1 MSIVLFSR
9 QRVEAPEG
17 YEDWSDWD
25 QKSWWSWM
33 STLTDCEADLRDS
46 WGADRDDTAAAAAM
60 ARFAREE
67 IELIEFRNGRIA
79 HATT

>member
-1 MSIVLFSR
+1 MSIVLVSR

-33 STLTDCEADLRDS
+33 STLTDCEADLRRREREAPERRLGLFVRANYYDS
-46 WGADRDDTAAAAAM
+46 EDYVVRHSRG
-60 ARFAREE
+60 ESK
-67 IELIEFRNGRIA
+67 
-79 HATT
+79 H